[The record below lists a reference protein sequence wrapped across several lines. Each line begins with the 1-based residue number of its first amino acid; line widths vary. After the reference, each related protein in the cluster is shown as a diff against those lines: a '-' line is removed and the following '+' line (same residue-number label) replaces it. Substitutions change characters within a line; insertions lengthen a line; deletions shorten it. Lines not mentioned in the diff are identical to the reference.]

1 MMSDMNGRGQPS
13 SAFEHREEIRIL
25 RLCQGR
31 VDNST
36 GGPKLA
42 ETSLE
47 PESGAANPSASMGV
61 LGGGGE
67 MGRRMRELDWAKTPL
82 GLFSAWPQSL
92 RTSASI
98 CLASRFPIV
107 LYWGPEL
114 VVLYNDAY
122 SQILGSKHPWALGQ
136 TCQTCWAEIWDTIG
150 PMLDGVLKTGE
161 ATWSDDLLLMLQR
174 YGYPEECYFSFSFSP
189 VRVESGEV
197 GGVFTAVIETTD
209 NVIGER
215 RLRTLRDLA
224 ARAATV
230 RSEEEAWQ
238 MAAETLGENASDI
251 PFAVLCQAEEEGLR
265 IAGTAGIGREHPF
278 CAELC
283 RPGSN
288 LFEGSKEVADTGLRT
303 KLEIEASFGDLPRGS
318 WSTAPVEAIALP
330 VVALGQGTSSVLVA
344 AVSPAKALD
353 ASYETFFE
361 LVARQIATSVA
372 DARAYQEER
381 RRADELAALDRAK
394 TLFFSNVSHELRTP
408 LTLLLGPTEGALAT
422 AERSLQGAD
431 LELLYRNELRLLKLV
446 NTLLEF
452 SRIEAGRVDAS
463 YEPTALGEFT
473 GEIASV
479 FRSAMEKAGLRYEVH
494 CEALTEPVWVDRDMW
509 EKIVLN
515 LLSNAFKFTLSGGVA
530 VRLEACEDGVELS
543 VRDTGSGIPQK
554 ELPRLFERFHRVEN
568 TQARSHEGSGIGLAL
583 VQELVRLHGG
593 RIEVASEVGAGST
606 FRVRIPLGT
615 AHLPSDRLCAQ
626 RNLVRTGTG
635 AASYIEEAQRWLPG
649 DLQLG
654 SGDELPL
661 IVPSAH
667 ASGSAQQEA
676 RHRQRVLIVDDN
688 ADMREYLS
696 RLLAREYDV
705 HRAANGREALR
716 VAFAVHPDL
725 ILTDVMMPGLDGF
738 GLLGAIRGD
747 AELSNTPVILL
758 SARAGEESKIE
769 GLEAGADDYVVKPFT
784 ARELLT
790 RVSSHLRMAAMR
802 REATEREARLRAVA
816 ENERQRLRELL
827 AQAPAAIGLMS
838 GPEHRWTYVN
848 DYYVRVTGRS
858 SPVEFL
864 GKTLRESLPELHDSG
879 FPELLDEVYR
889 SGKPYV
895 GREQKARLRSA
906 PGKEPADKYFDFV
919 YQPLRDA
926 EGQVEGVLVHAVEVT
941 ARVQARML
949 IDQHHEQLQA
959 AHLISQRLAAIVES
973 SDDAI
978 ISKDLNGIVTSWN
991 RCAERMFGYTAEE
1004 MIGRSILILIPPEL
1018 HADEERILSTL
1029 RAGGRIEHFETVR
1042 VTKSGQRIEVS
1053 LSISPVRDETGRVIG
1068 ASKIARDITQRRNAE
1083 RALRTTEKLASVGR
1097 LAATVAHEINN
1108 PLESVTNL
1116 VYLAREGAQDEKV
1129 RQFLTTA
1136 EEELARVAVLTR
1148 QTLGFYRDTRS
1159 MTTVRLGDLVGPLVS
1174 AFHPRARNKRVEIGI
1189 EAREHYLLR
1198 GFAGEMR
1205 QLIANLLTNSID
1217 AAPAGGRIRI
1227 RISNA
1232 REWKG
1237 AGRAGV
1243 RLTIADNGSGIP
1255 ASVRDQLF
1263 EPFFTTKK
1271 DVGTGLGLWV
1281 CRSIVENHGGSIRL
1295 RSKTTPGRAG
1305 TTFSIFLPVESEGS
1319 SPRAA

>member
-1 MMSDMNGRGQPS
+1 
-13 SAFEHREEIRIL
+13 
-25 RLCQGR
+25 
-31 VDNST
+31 
-36 GGPKLA
+36 LA
-42 ETSLE
+42 EISTE
-47 PESGAANPSASMGV
+47 PVSGAVNPSASMGV
-61 LGGGGE
+61 LAGGGE

-82 GLFSAWPQSL
+82 GPFSAWPQSL

-107 LYWGPEL
+107 LYWGAQL

-136 TCQTCWAEIWDTIG
+136 TCQVCWAEIWDTIG
-150 PMLDGVLKTGE
+150 PMLDGVLQTGE

-224 ARAATV
+224 ARSATV
-230 RSEEEAWQ
+230 RTEDDAWQ
-238 MAAETLGENASDI
+238 MAAETLGENACDI
-251 PFAVLCQAEEEGLR
+251 PFAVLCLAENDGLR
-265 IAGTAGIGREHPF
+265 IAGTAGIDREHPF
-278 CAELC
+278 CEELR

-288 LFEGSKEVADTGLRT
+288 LFERAKEVADSGLRA
-303 KLEIEASFGDLPRGS
+303 KLEIEASFGNLPRGS

-330 VVALGQGTSSVLVA
+330 VVALGQGTSGVLVA

-353 ASYETFFE
+353 ASYETFYE

-452 SRIEAGRVDAS
+452 SRIEAGRVEAS

-473 GEIASV
+473 AEIASV
-479 FRSAMEKAGLRYEVH
+479 FRSAMEKGGLSYKVE
-494 CEALTEPVWVDRDMW
+494 CERLAEPVWVDRDMW
-509 EKIVLN
+509 EKVVLN
-515 LLSNAFKFTLSGGVA
+515 LLSNAFRFTLRGEVE
-530 VRLEACEDGVELS
+530 VRLRACEGGIEFS
-543 VRDTGSGIPQK
+543 VRDTGSGIPQS
-554 ELPRLFERFHRVEN
+554 EIPRLFERFHRVEN
-568 TQARSHEGSGIGLAL
+568 TRARTHEGTGIGLAL

-593 RIEVASEVGAGST
+593 TIGVESVEGAGST

-615 AHLPSDRLCAQ
+615 AHLPAERLCAQ
-626 RNLVRTGTG
+626 RSRTRAAIG
-635 AASYIEEAQRWLPG
+635 AASYLEEAERWLSG
-649 DLQLG
+649 DLEAAA
-654 SGDELPL
+654 DLPPML
-661 IVPSAH
+661 APPPLTGGA
-667 ASGSAQQEA
+667 GQEVGQ
-676 RHRQRVLIVDDN
+676 RERVLLVDDN
-688 ADMREYLS
+688 ADMREYLG
-696 RLLAREYDV
+696 RLLGREYEV
-705 HRAANGREALR
+705 HSAANGAEALR
-716 VAFAVHPDL
+716 VAAAVRPGL
-725 ILTDVMMPGLDGF
+725 ILSDVMMPELDGF
-738 GLLGAIRGD
+738 GLLDAIRKD
-747 AELSNTPVILL
+747 EELSNTPVILL

-790 RVSSHLRMAAMR
+790 RVSSHLRIAAMR
-802 REATEREARLRAVA
+802 REATEREARLRAEA
-816 ENERQRLRELL
+816 DKERQRLRELL
-827 AQAPAAIGLMS
+827 AQAPAAIGVMS

-848 DYYVRVTGRS
+848 DYYVRVTGRG
-858 SPVEFL
+858 SPADFL
-864 GKTLRESLPELHDSG
+864 GRTLRESLPELEGSG

-889 SGKPYV
+889 TGQPYV
-895 GREQKARLRSA
+895 GREQKARLQSA
-906 PGKEPADKYFDFV
+906 PGREPADKYFDFV

-926 EGQVEGVLVHAVEVT
+926 DGHVEGVLVHAVEVT

-949 IDQHHEQLQA
+949 VDQHHEQLKA
-959 AHLISQRLAAIVES
+959 AHLVAQRLAAIVES

-978 ISKDLNGIVTSWN
+978 ISKDLNGVVTSWN

-1004 MIGRSILILIPPEL
+1004 MVGQSILTLVPPEL
-1018 HADEERILSTL
+1018 HADEERFLSKL

-1042 VTKSGQRIEVS
+1042 LTKSGQRVEVS
-1053 LSISPVRDETGRVIG
+1053 LSLSPMRDETGRVIG
-1068 ASKIARDITQRRNAE
+1068 VSKIARDITQRRNAE

-1108 PLESVTNL
+1108 PLEAVTNL
-1116 VYLAREGAQDEKV
+1116 VYLARQGARDEKV
-1129 RQFLTTA
+1129 VQFLTAA

-1148 QTLGFYRDTRS
+1148 QTLGFYRDTRA
-1159 MTTVRLGDLVGPLVS
+1159 MTTVRLGGLVGPLVS
-1174 AFHPRARNKRVEIGI
+1174 AFYPRARNKRVEIGI
-1189 EAREHYLLR
+1189 ESREDRLLR

-1217 AAPAGGRIRI
+1217 AAPAGGRVRI
-1227 RISNA
+1227 RTSNA

-1237 AGRAGV
+1237 AGRAGI

-1255 ASVRDQLF
+1255 AAVRGQLF

-1281 CRSIVENHGGSIRL
+1281 CRSIVENHGGTIRL
-1295 RSKTTPGRAG
+1295 RSKTSPGRAG
-1305 TTFSIFLPVESEGS
+1305 TTFSIFLPKESVSAGS
-1319 SPRAA
+1319 KAAG